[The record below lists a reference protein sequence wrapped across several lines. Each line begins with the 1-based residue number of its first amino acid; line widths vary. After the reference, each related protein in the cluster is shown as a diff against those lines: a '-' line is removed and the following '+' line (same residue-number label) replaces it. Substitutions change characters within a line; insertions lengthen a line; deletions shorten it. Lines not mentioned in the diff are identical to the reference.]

1 MTRFQKG
8 LVEDVIMEKRTLDRE
23 QLTYFVSD
31 ILVERYD
38 NDYLESHLQRVG
50 LETTKKI
57 REAIDEYVND
67 NPDRLRE
74 LGLLK

>member
-8 LVEDVIMEKRTLDRE
+8 LVEDAIMEKRTLDRG

-31 ILVERYD
+31 MLIERYD
-38 NDYLESHLQRVG
+38 NDYLEAQLQRVG

-57 REAIDEYVND
+57 QEAIDEYVKD
-67 NPDRLRE
+67 NTDRLRE

>member
-8 LVEDVIMEKRTLDRE
+8 LVEEAIMEKRTLDRG
-23 QLTYFVSD
+23 QLTYLVSD
-31 ILVERYD
+31 MLIERYD
-38 NDYLESHLQRVG
+38 NDYLEAQLQRVG

-57 REAIDEYVND
+57 QEAIDEYVKD